1 VALARR
7 QFERMRRLIVHRRYR
22 KVLWVI
28 GPAMPRVYGTA
39 AQFLPAAGRTAEAR
53 RAEVASIPGRHFG
66 PSRTPA
72 ATTTFLLSLRAK
84 QSNLHGLAATAFG
97 MRREMAANQ
106 GLMSGGQLVVAS
118 LRAHGVRMAFSV
130 AGESYL
136 EVLDALFDAPDIRLI
151 TCRQEGGAA
160 FMAEA
165 YGKLTGE
172 PGILLVTRGPGAC
185 NASIGVHTAFQDS
198 TPMVVLVGQ
207 VARHQI
213 DREAFQEVDFRRM
226 YAPLAKWV
234 TQIDLAERV
243 PELLNQAFQV
253 ATSGRPGPVVVALPE
268 DMLRERAEAAVV
280 GPYHAVRAHPGA
292 ADLAQ
297 LRRLLMAA
305 ERPILLV
312 GGGSWSD
319 AASSDIARFAEQNAL
334 PVCCS
339 FRRQD
344 IVDNRL
350 PVFVGDLGTGAAP
363 SLVTR
368 FKAADLVLAVG
379 ARIGEITSQSYT
391 LLGVPD
397 PGKILI
403 HVHAA
408 AEELGRVFRPTLAI
422 QSGMAEFAAAAAA
435 LPPIEAPRWRQWTN
449 ETRAE
454 YEAGLRPS
462 RFEPAPALDLGAVM
476 TWLRQRLPDD
486 AIVTSDAGNFSG
498 WPNRF
503 LQYRRPGRQLGP
515 TSGAMGYG
523 VPAAVAAKIIHPER
537 IVVGFC
543 GDGGFMMT
551 GHELMTAAA
560 EGPGPIILLFNNA
573 MYGTIRMHQERRFP
587 GRVVG
592 TALKNPDF
600 AALAAAYGAFGAT
613 VSRTEEFAPAFEEA
627 VAARRAAIIELRMDP
642 EMITTR
648 ATLAALR
655 RQAETAR
662 AL

>member
-1 VALARR
+1 
-7 QFERMRRLIVHRRYR
+7 M
-22 KVLWVI
+22 
-28 GPAMPRVYGTA
+28 
-39 AQFLPAAGRTAEAR
+39 
-53 RAEVASIPGRHFG
+53 
-66 PSRTPA
+66 
-72 ATTTFLLSLRAK
+72 
-84 QSNLHGLAATAFG
+84 ATA
-97 MRREMAANQ
+97 N
-106 GLMSGGQLVVAS
+106 LPLLSGGQLVVAA
-118 LRAHGVRMAFSV
+118 LRAHGARMAFSV

-136 EVLDALFDAPDIRLI
+136 EVLDALYGVPEIRLV

-165 YGKLTGE
+165 YGKLTGD
-172 PGILLVTRGPGAC
+172 PGVLLVTRGPGAC
-185 NASIGVHTAFQDS
+185 NAAIGVHTAFQDS
-198 TPMVVLVGQ
+198 TPMIVLVGQ

-213 DREAFQEVDFRRM
+213 DREAFQEVDFRKM

-234 TQIDLAERV
+234 TQIDIAERI
-243 PELLNQAFQV
+243 PELIGQAFQV
-253 ATSGRPGPVVVALPE
+253 ATSGRPGPVVLALPE
-268 DMLRERAEAAVV
+268 DMLRDRCATPVV
-280 GPYHAVRAHPGA
+280 GPHRAVQAHPGA
-292 ADLAQ
+292 ADLAEM
-297 LRRLLMAA
+297 RRLIALS
-305 ERPILLV
+305 ERPIMLV
-312 GGGSWSD
+312 GGSGWSD
-319 AASSDIARFAEQNAL
+319 AACADIARFAEANDL

-350 PVFVGDLGTGAAP
+350 SCFVGDLGTGAAP
-363 SLVTR
+363 ALVAR

-379 ARIGEITSQSYT
+379 TRIGEITSQSYT
-391 LLGVPD
+391 LMGIPD
-397 PGKILI
+397 PGKTLI

-408 AEELGRVFRPTLAI
+408 AEELGRVFRPHLAI
-422 QSGMAEFAAAAAA
+422 QSGMAQFAAAAAA
-435 LPPIEAPRWRQWTN
+435 LEPVAAPRWCAWR
-449 ETRAE
+449 EAARVE
-454 YEAGLRPS
+454 YEAGLAPS
-462 RFEPAPALDLGAVM
+462 LFAPAPALDLGRVM
-476 TWLRQRLPDD
+476 VWLRERLPDD

-523 VPAAVAAKIIHPER
+523 VPAAVAAKLVHPDR

-551 GHELMTAAA
+551 GQELATSLG

-613 VSRTEEFAPAFEEA
+613 VARTEEFAPAFEA
-627 VAARRAAIIELRMDP
+627 ALAARRASVIELRMDP

-648 ATLAALR
+648 TTLTALR
-655 RQAETAR
+655 RQAEAAR
-662 AL
+662 PS

>member
-1 VALARR
+1 
-7 QFERMRRLIVHRRYR
+7 M
-22 KVLWVI
+22 
-28 GPAMPRVYGTA
+28 TA
-39 AQFLPAAGRTAEAR
+39 NLP
-53 RAEVASIPGRHFG
+53 
-66 PSRTPA
+66 
-72 ATTTFLLSLRAK
+72 LS
-84 QSNLHGLAATAFG
+84 
-97 MRREMAANQ
+97 
-106 GLMSGGQLVVAS
+106 SGGQLVVAA

-136 EVLDALFDAPDIRLI
+136 EVLDALFDAPDIHLV

-172 PGILLVTRGPGAC
+172 PGVLLVTRGPGAC
-185 NASIGVHTAFQDS
+185 NAAIGVHTAFQDS
-198 TPMVVLVGQ
+198 TPMIVLVGQ

-213 DREAFQEVDFRRM
+213 DREAFQEVDFRKM
-226 YAPLAKWV
+226 YAPLAKWA
-234 TQIDLAERV
+234 TQIDLAERI
-243 PELLNQAFQV
+243 PELMNQAFQV

-268 DMLRERAEAAVV
+268 DMLRDRAAVAVV
-280 GPYHAVRAHPGA
+280 GPYRAVHAHPGA
-292 ADLAQ
+292 ADLAAM
-297 LRRLLMAA
+297 RRLLAAA
-305 ERPILLV
+305 ERPLMLV
-312 GGGSWSD
+312 GGGGWSD
-319 AASSDIARFAEQNAL
+319 AACADIARFARANDL

-350 PVFVGDLGTGAAP
+350 PCFVGDLGTGAAP
-363 SLVTR
+363 ALVAR

-397 PGKILI
+397 PGKTLI

-408 AEELGRVFRPTLAI
+408 AEELGRVFRPDLAM
-422 QSGMAEFAAAAAA
+422 QSGMAEFAAAVAA
-435 LPPIEAPRWRQWTN
+435 LEPVAAPRWREWRR
-449 ETRAE
+449 EARGE
-454 YEAGLRPS
+454 YEAGLQPTKLAD
-462 RFEPAPALDLGAVM
+462 APALDLGWVM
-476 TWLRQRLPDD
+476 TWLRERLPDD

-523 VPAAVAAKIIHPER
+523 VPAAVAAKLVHPDR
-537 IVVGFC
+537 IVVGFV

-551 GHELMTAAA
+551 GQELATSLA

-600 AALAAAYGAFGAT
+600 LALARAYGAFGAT

-627 VAARRAAIIELRMDP
+627 VAAKRAAIIELRMDP
-642 EMITTR
+642 EMISTRTT
-648 ATLAALR
+648 LSALR
-655 RQAETAR
+655 RQAEMAR
-662 AL
+662 V